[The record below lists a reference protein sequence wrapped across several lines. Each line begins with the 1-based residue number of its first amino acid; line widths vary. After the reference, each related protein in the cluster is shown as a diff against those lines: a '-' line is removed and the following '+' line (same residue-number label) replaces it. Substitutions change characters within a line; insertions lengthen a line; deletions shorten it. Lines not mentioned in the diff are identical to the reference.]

1 MRHNVI
7 RRRVF
12 DTDNKQVG
20 DDFITEN
27 HAIMMY
33 EPMLP
38 EYKETV

>member
-12 DTDNKQVG
+12 DTDNKQVE

>member
-7 RRRVF
+7 RRKVL
-12 DTDNKQVG
+12 DIDNNQIG

-38 EYKETV
+38 GGNK

>member
-7 RRRVF
+7 KRKVF
-12 DTDNKQVG
+12 DLNNNQIG

-33 EPMLP
+33 EPMLAGVT
-38 EYKETV
+38 EVV

>member
-1 MRHNVI
+1 MRHNAI

-12 DTDNKQVG
+12 DIDNKQVG

-33 EPMLP
+33 EPMLR
-38 EYKETV
+38 ECIETF